1 MLSAHSIRGS
11 LFMPAFTLWSKK
23 GLVGRAKIMYFPPFP
38 GQRCGDFIP
47 TQLGEQLMPIMLG
60 EHSAMETFYDFAA
73 SAHEEA
79 RSKGIKF
86 AAEWPDSV
94 RNSTEYA
101 DMVSARHELDCLELQ
116 LRDSTN
122 HVVPT
127 EWIQMKDIEEM
138 TREARQIMN
147 LEAASLGLDDDELD
161 LEELGLD
168 ELDPD
173 ELDLDELES
182 WEETPLPK
190 YQIMFLQQGGRRLQ
204 SQAAA
209 KRRKNAKRNRR
220 RD

>member
-38 GQRCGDFIP
+38 GQRCGDFMP
-47 TQLGEQLMPIMLG
+47 TQLGEQLMPTLLG
-60 EHSAMETFYDFAA
+60 EHSAMKTFYDFAA

-79 RSKGIKF
+79 RSKGIRF
-86 AAEWPDSV
+86 EEEWPDSV
-94 RNSTEYA
+94 RHSTEYA
-101 DMVSARHELDCLELQ
+101 DMVSARHELDSLELQ

-127 EWIQMKDIEEM
+127 EWIQIKEFEEM

-147 LEAASLGLDDDELD
+147 LEAASLGLADEELD

-168 ELDPD
+168 ELNPD
-173 ELDLDELES
+173 EVDFDDLES
-182 WEETPLPK
+182 WEEPPLPK
-190 YQIMFLQQGGRRLQ
+190 YQIMFLQEDGRRLQ
-204 SQAAA
+204 SQAAV
-209 KRRKNAKRNRR
+209 KRRKKAKRTRR

>member
-1 MLSAHSIRGS
+1 
-11 LFMPAFTLWSKK
+11 MPAFTLWSKK

-38 GQRCGDFIP
+38 GQRCGDFMP
-47 TQLGEQLMPIMLG
+47 TQLGEQLMPTLLG
-60 EHSAMETFYDFAA
+60 EHSAMKTFYDFAA

-79 RSKGIKF
+79 RSKGIRF
-86 AAEWPDSV
+86 EEEWPDSV
-94 RNSTEYA
+94 RHSTEYA
-101 DMVSARHELDCLELQ
+101 DMVSARHELDSLELQ

-127 EWIQMKDIEEM
+127 EWIQIKEFEEM

-147 LEAASLGLDDDELD
+147 LEAASLGLADEELD

-168 ELDPD
+168 ELNPD
-173 ELDLDELES
+173 EVDFDDLES
-182 WEETPLPK
+182 WEEPPLPK
-190 YQIMFLQQGGRRLQ
+190 YQIMFLQEDGRRLQ

-209 KRRKNAKRNRR
+209 KRRKKAKRTRR